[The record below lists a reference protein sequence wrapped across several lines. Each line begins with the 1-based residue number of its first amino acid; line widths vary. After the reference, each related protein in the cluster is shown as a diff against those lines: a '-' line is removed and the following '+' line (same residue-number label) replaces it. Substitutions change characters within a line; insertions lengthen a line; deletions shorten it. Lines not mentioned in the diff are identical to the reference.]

1 MKFTEFGFSETL
13 MEGLDAM
20 GFSEA
25 TPIQEQAIPAIMA
38 GKDLLGCAQT
48 GTGKTAA
55 FLLPILNRY
64 TSEPHKG
71 TDTLIIG
78 PTRELVQQ
86 VDRQLEGFSYF
97 TPVSSIPIYG
107 GRDGRSMDQ
116 ERKALKTGAPVI
128 VATPG
133 RLIAHLD
140 LGYVDFSQVR
150 HFILDEADRMLDM
163 GFVHDILKIA
173 SHLPKK
179 RQTLLFSATMP
190 TRIRKFARDLFNNE
204 PVEVNVAV
212 SKPAE
217 NILQGAYELED
228 ESKVKLVAHLL
239 QGKKNLQRTIIFA
252 STKKKVREV
261 NTALHR
267 AGLTVAA
274 ISSDLDQNAREE
286 ALQDFRS
293 GRVPIVVATDVLSRG
308 IDIKGIDVVINYD
321 VPPDPEDY
329 VHRIGRTARADA
341 SGVALTFISRS
352 DRSRFRRIEEMIDM
366 EIRRMPLP
374 EGIPVGNPPSRGSGG
389 RGRGGNSRGGGGRGR
404 GGSSRGGG
412 RSSRGGNNDRR
423 GGSGGSGGR
432 R

>member
-1 MKFTEFGFSETL
+1 MKFTEFGFTDTL
-13 MEGLDAM
+13 LEGLSAM
-20 GFSEA
+20 GFEEA
-25 TPIQEQAIPAIMA
+25 TPIQEQAIPAIMD

-55 FLLPILNRY
+55 FLLPILDRY
-64 TSEPHKG
+64 TADPHPG
-71 TDTLIIG
+71 VDTLIIG

-116 ERKALKTGAPVI
+116 ERKALKTGAPVV

-140 LGYVDFSQVR
+140 LGYVDFSTVR

-163 GFVHDILKIA
+163 GFIHDILKIA
-173 SHLPKK
+173 QHLPKE

-190 TRIRKFARDLFNNE
+190 PKIRKFARELFNSP

-217 NILQGAYELED
+217 NILQAAYELED
-228 ESKVKLVAHLL
+228 EGKVKLVARLL
-239 QGKKNLQRTIIFA
+239 EGKKRLQRTIIFA

-261 NTALHR
+261 ANALQR
-267 AGLTVAA
+267 SGLIVAA
-274 ISSDLDQNAREE
+274 ISSDLDQNSREE

-293 GRVPIVVATDVLSRG
+293 GKTPIVVATDVLSRG

-341 SGVALTFISRS
+341 SGVALTFISRG
-352 DRSRFRRIEEMIDM
+352 DRYRFRRIEELMDM
-366 EIRRMPLP
+366 QVRRLPLP
-374 EGIPVGNPPSRGSGG
+374 EGIPVGTPPPRDSR
-389 RGRGGNSRGGGGRGR
+389 GGGRGR
-404 GGSSRGGG
+404 RSGGGYRGGG
-412 RSSRGGNNDRR
+412 NRGSNRGRGGR
-423 GGSGGSGGR
+423 SGGR
-432 R
+432 KKS